1 MKMGVILLVILV
13 WVVAGLGVL
22 IMKKIQPEDKLYPW
36 YALAVCIALT
46 GFVAWHVS

>member
-1 MKMGVILLVILV
+1 MGIIIAVSVV
-13 WVVAGLGVL
+13 WAVAGISCY

-46 GFVAWHVS
+46 GFVTWYVS